1 MLPRLLNVANRPNR
15 KNMKE
20 LLDKISSYNIF
31 NYLFPGV
38 VFALAADYLTSTS
51 LVQENILEGLFLY
64 YFLGL
69 VISRIGSLVIEPILK
84 KIRFINF
91 ADYSSFVQ
99 ASKKDEKIELLS
111 EVNNTYRTLIST
123 FFLLLLLVIYDN
135 FIDITGDTRNYLL
148 IIFLLIIFLF
158 SYRKQTTFIVKRI
171 KGVN

>member
-1 MLPRLLNVANRPNR
+1 
-15 KNMKE
+15 MKE

-31 NYLFPGV
+31 NYLFPGI

-135 FIDITGDTRNYLL
+135 FINITGDTSNYLL
-148 IIFLLIIFLF
+148 IIFLLIVFLF

-171 KGVN
+171 KGGN